1 MGLIIILLMV
11 FISGYFYFF
20 EENGSK
26 QVIAVAT
33 SESSSGSYQ
42 IMSAV
47 ATIINNENED
57 FKLKIIST
65 RGGVENVYL
74 LENNLVQMATVP
86 ANLKISGNTRMVAKL
101 NDYVFHFI
109 FQPDLHFEN
118 IEEINGIKVAVPT
131 QNSAQY
137 KSFIQLKDHFG
148 LDKNKVLPIITSW
161 KSATWLFKN
170 EDIDAIFRVRSANNQ
185 EIRKLI
191 NETNAHSEPIT
202 QSEAISLDMPM
213 FQKSII
219 PRGIYKGIPANP
231 SENIETIGVDRL
243 LVATTETPAF
253 IVNKVAS
260 ILFTRRRELIDNS
273 KIAASSSIPPENSLI
288 PWHQGLTDFVNK
300 EEPNFVQRNA
310 EFLALILSVIIL
322 IVSSS
327 IQFLNRNKQKRLNAY
342 NEELLAIKV
351 NVEQTQDLHD
361 LMKLREEHYALVNQ
375 IVGDAVQGKISSN
388 GFEFFTFGWDSV
400 TSLILEK
407 EKLLLNAS

>member
-1 MGLIIILLMV
+1 M
-11 FISGYFYFF
+11 
-20 EENGSK
+20 
-26 QVIAVAT
+26 
-33 SESSSGSYQ
+33 
-42 IMSAV
+42 
-47 ATIINNENED
+47 
-57 FKLKIIST
+57 
-65 RGGVENVYL
+65 
-74 LENNLVQMATVP
+74 
-86 ANLKISGNTRMVAKL
+86 
-101 NDYVFHFI
+101 
-109 FQPDLHFEN
+109 
-118 IEEINGIKVAVPT
+118 
-131 QNSAQY
+131 
-137 KSFIQLKDHFG
+137 
-148 LDKNKVLPIITSW
+148 PIITSW

-300 EEPNFVQRNA
+300 EEPSFVQRNA